1 MKQEN
6 ILNFSELASKVDA
19 ILEAIQKLK
28 DGGSKMCYTSREVSE
43 MTGIGKSVIDRM
55 RQNGEISYSKVGQ
68 SIVFT
73 QKDIDELLEL
83 TRVRYAS

>member
-1 MKQEN
+1 MDKVN
-6 ILNFSELASKVDA
+6 VNFSELASKVDA

-28 DGGSKMCYTSREVSE
+28 DGRSKMCYTSKEVSE

-55 RQNGEISYSKVGQ
+55 RQNGEISYCKVGQ

-73 QKDIDELLEL
+73 RKDIEELLEL

>member
-1 MKQEN
+1 MKFEQN
-6 ILNFSELASKVDA
+6 NFSELASKVDA

-28 DGGSKMCYTSREVSE
+28 DGRVKMCYTSKEVSE

-55 RQNGEISYSKVGQ
+55 RQNGEISYCKVGQ